1 MALSKI
7 NSNSIQDGIIEV
19 ADVADNAITTAKL
32 ADANVTT
39 AKVATD
45 AITTA
50 KIADAN
56 VTVAKLESTLDLTG
70 KTVSLNS
77 PTISGNTAFD
87 TSTLYINAS
96 DNRVGIG
103 TSSPNS
109 PLEVSGTAAP
119 MVRVTNTGVG
129 SAYMLFQNAD
139 SGSTASDGLYVGL
152 GAGEE
157 GYMWNYE
164 PDHLVFG
171 TNNTERMRID
181 SSGNVGI
188 GTSSPATKLHILDST
203 NASLSLTED
212 GSSGAEVAYNGTSN
226 RLEFRTG
233 TTAST
238 GQTLRMWMPRDSAE
252 LIIPYSASYR
262 STFGV
267 NFSRTIPETNVYA
280 RIGNGR
286 AIDLGA
292 TTDGTSGLL
301 KCNYQ
306 SATNSGDAA
315 NGNNRSLTIE
325 CQDFIVKTDTYAT
338 TSSSERMRINDS
350 GYVMINTTSSSLWGG
365 GVNQQLGVQG
375 RIVTKHTGGD
385 PFLVWR
391 TDTGGLIAFS
401 SGSTRT
407 DVGSIST
414 NGSTTSYNTT
424 SDYRLKENN
433 VNITDGIDR
442 LKLLKSY
449 RFNFITEP
457 DRTVD
462 GFYAHEVQSVVPEAI
477 SGTKDAV
484 DDDGNP
490 VYQGIDQ
497 SKLVPLLTAAL
508 QEAITKIEDLEARI
522 ATLENK

>member
-1 MALSKI
+1 
-7 NSNSIQDGIIEV
+7 
-19 ADVADNAITTAKL
+19 
-32 ADANVTT
+32 
-39 AKVATD
+39 
-45 AITTA
+45 
-50 KIADAN
+50 
-56 VTVAKLESTLDLTG
+56 
-70 KTVSLNS
+70 
-77 PTISGNTAFD
+77 
-87 TSTLYINAS
+87 
-96 DNRVGIG
+96 
-103 TSSPNS
+103 
-109 PLEVSGTAAP
+109 VSGTAAP

-414 NGSTTSYNTT
+414 NGSTTSYNTS
-424 SDYRLKENN
+424 SDYRLKENVTPMTGALTRIAALKPVTFTWKN
-433 VNITDGIDR
+433 TELDG
-442 LKLLKSY
+442 
-449 RFNFITEP
+449 E
-457 DRTVD
+457 
-462 GFYAHEVQSVVPEAI
+462 GFLAHELQEVIPEAVT
-477 SGTKDAV
+477 GTKDAV
-484 DDDGNP
+484 DKDGNP
-490 VYQGIDQ
+490 EYQGVD
-497 SKLVPLLTAAL
+497 SSHMVATLVKAIQEQQEQIEALKTEVAAL
-508 QEAITKIEDLEARI
+508 KA
-522 ATLENK
+522 